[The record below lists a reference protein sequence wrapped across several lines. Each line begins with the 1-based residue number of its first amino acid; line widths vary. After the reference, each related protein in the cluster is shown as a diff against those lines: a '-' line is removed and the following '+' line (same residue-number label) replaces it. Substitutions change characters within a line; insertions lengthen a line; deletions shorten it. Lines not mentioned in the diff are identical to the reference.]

1 MYGNAAGYTLYISSI
16 QNEDKGA
23 KVKKSA
29 AKGKKDANAAQNG
42 ETKNEVWKGGW
53 GGGGMFVLRKRK

>member
-1 MYGNAAGYTLYISSI
+1 MYGNVAGYTLHISPI

-42 ETKNEVWKGGW
+42 DTKNEVWNGERW
-53 GGGGMFVLRKRK
+53 RVCLF